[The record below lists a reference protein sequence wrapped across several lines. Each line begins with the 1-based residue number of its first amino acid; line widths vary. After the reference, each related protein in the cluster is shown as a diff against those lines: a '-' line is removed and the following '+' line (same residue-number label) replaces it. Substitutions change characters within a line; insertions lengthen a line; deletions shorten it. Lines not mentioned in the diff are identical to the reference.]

1 MLTAGCRQLRG
12 EGICRMLRLSNRSYG
27 QNILPNL
34 WIQQLQYKTE
44 LDVPTTEEGQAVGN
58 LATCLEDGKLN
69 TSSKS

>member
-1 MLTAGCRQLRG
+1 
-12 EGICRMLRLSNRSYG
+12 MLRLSNRSYG

-44 LDVPTTEEGQAVGN
+44 HDVPTTEEGQAVGN